1 MFTLLALV
9 LLISL
14 DTAEQSAQSSTSHD
28 YTEVEEACKFKV
40 CVCGGVRGPG
50 VYSPSPSAVQHH

>member
-1 MFTLLALV
+1 MDMHVITLLALV

-28 YTEVEEACKFKV
+28 YTEVEEACKSV
-40 CVCGGVRGPG
+40 CVWGG
-50 VYSPSPSAVQHH
+50 